1 MSRYSEYIDKEYLPG
16 EVYGAGLSEYR
27 FEPQAVTEYIA
38 NKKFKFDPGKDDGSM
53 FQRFLNL
60 QANPESLFL
69 NKIKLPENF
78 QRFSNMFG

>member
-1 MSRYSEYIDKEYLPG
+1 MASFADYLDTSYLPG
-16 EVYGAGLSEYR
+16 DIYRAGTSQYR
-27 FEPQAVTEYIA
+27 QEPQAVTEYIA
-38 NKKFKFDPGKDDGSM
+38 GKKFKFDPGKDDGSL
-53 FQRFLNL
+53 FQKFLNL

>member
-1 MSRYSEYIDKEYLPG
+1 MSRYSEYLDQEYLPG
-16 EVYGAGLSEYR
+16 EVYSSGLSEYR
-27 FEPQAVTEYIA
+27 FEPQAITEYIA
-38 NKKFKFDPGKDDGSM
+38 NKKFKFDPGNDDGSM

-69 NKIKLPENF
+69 SKIKLPENF

>member
-1 MSRYSEYIDKEYLPG
+1 MSRYSNYIDQEYLPG
-16 EVYGAGLSEYR
+16 EVYRSGLGEYR
-27 FEPQAVTEYIA
+27 YEPQAVTEYIA
-38 NKKFKFDPGKDDGSM
+38 NKKFKFDPGKDDGFV

-69 NKIKLPENF
+69 NNIKLPENF